1 MVRTLVAVGTARLAS
16 MLAASDFDMPL
27 SVDTTSW
34 GSVLESSVNVDV
46 GGWGDDAGAWAGIG
60 CGFGWIDVVRA
71 MGWLPVVVG
80 GSTGAA
86 TTGAASTGAAT
97 TEAASTGAGGAIGSA
112 GAAGSVGALGGA
124 GAVGGV
130 GTGGVEDASTVV
142 WW

>member
-1 MVRTLVAVGTARLAS
+1 MVRTLVAVGTVRLAS

-80 GSTGAA
+80 GSTGPA
-86 TTGAASTGAAT
+86 TTGAASTG
-97 TEAASTGAGGAIGSA
+97 AASTGAGGAIGSA